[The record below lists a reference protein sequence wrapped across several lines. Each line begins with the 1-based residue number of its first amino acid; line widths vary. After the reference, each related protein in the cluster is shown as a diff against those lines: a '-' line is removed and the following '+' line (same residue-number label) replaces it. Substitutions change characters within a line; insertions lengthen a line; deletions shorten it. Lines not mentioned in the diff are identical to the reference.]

1 MRAFDLQRS
10 DAYVLAVVRP
20 TTILPKNKTIHFKN
34 KEKHHEQFFKKV
46 SNFFK
51 SAKETALNFISR
63 KTARANLALASVSGE
78 GYVDTGVKI
87 IIAVVVGGVLLAGL
101 YALFN
106 TTIIPTLTAKISQ
119 MFNYSGT

>member
-1 MRAFDLQRS
+1 M
-10 DAYVLAVVRP
+10 
-20 TTILPKNKTIHFKN
+20 K
-34 KEKHHEQFFKKV
+34 QFFKKV
-46 SNFFK
+46 GNFFK

-101 YALFN
+101 YALFK
-106 TTIIPTLTAKISQ
+106 TTILTTLNTKITG
-119 MFNYSGT
+119 MFGYAG